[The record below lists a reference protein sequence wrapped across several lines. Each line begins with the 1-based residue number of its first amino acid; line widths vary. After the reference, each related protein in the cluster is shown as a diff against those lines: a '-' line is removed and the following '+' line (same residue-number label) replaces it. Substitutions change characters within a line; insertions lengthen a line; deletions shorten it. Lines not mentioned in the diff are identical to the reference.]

1 MNYIRKRKIWYEVTV
16 MECDEITKFL
26 WWCGWNDGKWTTN
39 PTPPFSSHARLN
51 TFKSAYR
58 CMENAF
64 ARGATVVCITRRWRK
79 KGMRYET
86 DYIYD
91 K

>member
-1 MNYIRKRKIWYEVTV
+1 MRFKRKIRYDVTV
-16 MECDEITKFL
+16 LEADQITKFL
-26 WWCGWNDGKWTTN
+26 WWVSWKRGGWTDKATT
-39 PTPPFSSHARLN
+39 PFSSHAHLN
-51 TFKSAYR
+51 TRVSAER

-64 ARGATVVCITRRWRK
+64 ANGATVVCITRRWLK
-79 KGMRYET
+79 KGARYET